1 MTARLRT
8 EELKIDTVRP
18 LVQSFIEK
26 IKGDQWRCLA
36 SGSPDDATKILMAEL
51 FLEMISTLTKSAAL
65 TSRDQAESGQR
76 ALSRL
81 DASLP
86 RSLSQALGIPDQ
98 ANDVS
103 LKSLTE
109 LIQQEVRENLDSA
122 LSGNVQGLQHVTTTS
137 RLNAMVSHAAEVF
150 KKYAA
155 KMKTLFSAGRRNQ
168 REEEGVMMKD
178 QGDAEDT
185 RDSPDKPQNVSSGD
199 SSTSQISE
207 TIQEELQRELSEII
221 TPLLDD
227 VPNSECKRLQSE
239 TSAEIR
245 TVAAD
250 VASLLNDKKKNK
262 LPFGVVKK
270 KIKSSFSRCFAKV
283 WICRMLAQLERKHP
297 EHIDAEISESV
308 ESFIDELTSQFL
320 DGENQQVS
328 LDQDPATELP
338 NNVSGDKVLVF
349 TKALSDFIYRHSLPE
364 PGPDCFAQSR
374 CLPIRPLHAEVYSDI
389 WSKSR
394 IFMVLMKWFMRTQV
408 KGVSERVSLPT
419 SEAQPD
425 TVDDAASEYDEE
437 PVDDVLKTEKN
448 KTFIKFFI
456 EKVVFHVCNDA
467 KMMPENRYD
476 IMKSLFEKVWAE
488 VQEAQLH
495 ISKDTFKS
503 LDQLVHQGLC
513 VKVGSP
519 ELVLFLMNCEDQV
532 IVEHLIWIIQKQLG
546 LPPKQP
552 NAIQGFISSVST
564 VLSRSFRSTKI
575 QVM

>member
-18 LVQSFIEK
+18 LVQSFIER
-26 IKGDQWRCLA
+26 IKGDQWRGLA

-51 FLEMISTLTKSAAL
+51 FLEMISTLTKSTAL

-86 RSLSQALGIPDQ
+86 QSLSQALGIPDQ
-98 ANDVS
+98 ANDAS

-122 LSGNVQGLQHVTTTS
+122 LSSSVHGSQYVTPTS

-155 KMKTLFSAGRRNQ
+155 KMKTLFSPGRRNQ
-168 REEEGVMMKD
+168 REEEGSVKKD
-178 QGDAEDT
+178 EGDAEDMCE
-185 RDSPDKPQNVSSGD
+185 SPDKPQDVSSGD
-199 SSTSQISE
+199 SAKSQMSE
-207 TIQEELQRELSEII
+207 SIQEELQRELSEII

-250 VASLLNDKKKNK
+250 VASLLSDKKKNK
-262 LPFGVVKK
+262 LPFGVVRK
-270 KIKSSFSRCFAKV
+270 KIKSCFSRCFAKV

-328 LDQDPATELP
+328 LNKDPAIVLF
-338 NNVSGDKVLVF
+338 NNISGDKVLVF

-364 PGPDCFAQSR
+364 PVPDSFLR
-374 CLPIRPLHAEVYSDI
+374 TRRLPVRPSHAEVYSDI
-389 WSKSR
+389 WSKAR

-408 KGVSERVSLPT
+408 KGLSERVNLPT
-419 SEAQPD
+419 TDAQPD
-425 TVDDAASEYDEE
+425 TADDATSECDEE
-437 PVDDVLKTEKN
+437 RLDAALKTEKN
-448 KTFIKFFI
+448 KTFIRFFI

-467 KMMPENRYD
+467 KMMPGNRYE
-476 IMKSLFEKVWAE
+476 IMKSLFENVWAE
-488 VQEAQLH
+488 VQGAQLH
-495 ISKDTFKS
+495 ISKDTFKN
-503 LDQLVHQGLC
+503 LDRHVHQGLC

-519 ELVLFLMNCEDQV
+519 ELALFLMNCEDQV

-546 LPPKQP
+546 TPPKQP
-552 NAIQGFISSVST
+552 NAVQGFLSSVGR
-564 VLSRSFRSTKI
+564 VLSRSFRGTKV